1 MSGGRFLTAASRTG
15 RTPSFASGSFTL
27 PIDGGAPRL
36 ATLAGQVALI
46 HSPRAA
52 ARLAALVPPAA
63 RATIRLATL
72 SAAVSAAAGEGWAR
86 VEHAPAPRDDLL
98 LAIAVAMATDDGAR
112 DADRSAASV
121 PIDRAAFGGDNRG
134 R

>member
-1 MSGGRFLTAASRTG
+1 
-15 RTPSFASGSFTL
+15 
-27 PIDGGAPRL
+27 
-36 ATLAGQVALI
+36 
-46 HSPRAA
+46 
-52 ARLAALVPPAA
+52 
-63 RATIRLATL
+63 
-72 SAAVSAAAGEGWAR
+72 